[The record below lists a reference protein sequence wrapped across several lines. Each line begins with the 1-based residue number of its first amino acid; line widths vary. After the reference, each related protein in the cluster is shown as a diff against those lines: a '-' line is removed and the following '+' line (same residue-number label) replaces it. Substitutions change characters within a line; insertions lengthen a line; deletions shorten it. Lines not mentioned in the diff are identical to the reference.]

1 MQEEGNSEDDG
12 KIKSEVIRKL
22 RETLNQHRQLSED
35 EGRSESQDTLPALSS
50 TTAARQVEALDPE
63 RRKLDNKDFEAEIDL
78 KKTYGICFLIILAC
92 QLLIMNGVFIF
103 DGIGLLKFKD
113 LTLQLYMGG
122 TLTEVF
128 GLVLVVTK
136 YLFKRK

>member
-1 MQEEGNSEDDG
+1 MQEERNLEEDGD
-12 KIKSEVIRKL
+12 IKSEVLRQL
-22 RETLNQHRQLSED
+22 RETLNQHRHISED
-35 EGRSESQDTLPALSS
+35 EELPEQHDSP
-50 TTAARQVEALDPE
+50 AAPFSPPATRQVESLDPE
-63 RRKLDNKDFEAEIDL
+63 RRKLDNQDFEAEIKL
-78 KKTYGICFLIILAC
+78 KKTYGIYFLIILAC
-92 QLLIMNGVFIF
+92 QLLIMNAVFIA
-103 DGIGLLKFKD
+103 DGSGFLTFED